1 MLKQERR
8 KSAGDF
14 LTSCGANLGT
24 KSSTDLDVLL
34 MEC

>member
-1 MLKQERR
+1 MLKQEGR

-14 LTSCGANLGT
+14 LTLYGADIGT

-34 MEC
+34 TEC